1 MAKENNELVDELRA
15 VKMLLILQLLRQG
28 VKQGQIAATLGISEA
43 TMSRM
48 LPKGT
53 ARSVSKGTVA
63 VAANGV
69 E

>member
-1 MAKENNELVDELRA
+1 MAKETDDLLSEMRA
-15 VKMLLILQLLRQG
+15 LKMLMILQLLRQG
-28 VKQGQIAATLGISEA
+28 VKQSQIAATLGVSES

-53 ARSVSKGTVA
+53 AVAIKGA
-63 VAANGV
+63 

>member
-1 MAKENNELVDELRA
+1 MAKETDDLLSEIRA
-15 VKMLLILQLLRQG
+15 LKMLMILQLLRQG

-53 ARSVSKGTVA
+53 ASAVKGA
-63 VAANGV
+63 